1 MHQETIKSSLGE
13 KPPVSRELVSH
24 SHWRKKIEL
33 GGERENNY
41 YS

>member
-1 MHQETIKSSLGE
+1 VKLAIETGLRE
-13 KPPVSRELVSH
+13 KPLVSRELVSH

-33 GGERENNY
+33 EGERENNY